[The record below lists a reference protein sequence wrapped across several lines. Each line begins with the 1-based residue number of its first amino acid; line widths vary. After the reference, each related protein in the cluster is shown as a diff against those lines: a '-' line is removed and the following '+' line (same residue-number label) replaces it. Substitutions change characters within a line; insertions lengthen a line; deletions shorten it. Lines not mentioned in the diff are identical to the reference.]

1 MIALCFSVL
10 CVLVG
15 SGWPSTSLAA
25 QQFSAD
31 LVATAAASGAAQTAG
46 KIFVSKCKVPIEA
59 PDFPEGLFLLDGNAH
74 TAYFVKPAQ
83 GS

>member
-31 LVATAAASGAAQTAG
+31 LVATA
-46 KIFVSKCKVPIEA
+46 VPAVRRRQPERSFLEKQGTIEA
-59 PDFPEGLFLLDGNAH
+59 PDFPEGLFLSW
-74 TAYFVKPAQ
+74 TAMLIPPI
-83 GS
+83 S